1 MMSDNAKK
9 LLFELGVVIWEMNFI
24 FTSRLHKK
32 HPVYELYLELLE
44 ELYLKNDFSKYLK
57 KVKNEDQKNAFWLHE
72 KCCFGFTKKV

>member
-1 MMSDNAKK
+1 MISEDKLMSDKAKK

-24 FTSRLHKK
+24 FTSLLHKK

-57 KVKNEDQKNAFWLHE
+57 KVKNED
-72 KCCFGFTKKV
+72 